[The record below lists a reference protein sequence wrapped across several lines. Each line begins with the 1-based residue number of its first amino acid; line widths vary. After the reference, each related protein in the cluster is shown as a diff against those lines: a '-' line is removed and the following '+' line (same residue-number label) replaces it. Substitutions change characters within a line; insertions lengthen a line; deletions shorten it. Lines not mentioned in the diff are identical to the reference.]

1 MYKSILVPLDG
12 SPLGERAL
20 MYAMPLAEQHGARL
34 ILMHVYEPVA
44 PLTVG
49 SIAPVTR
56 PTLGDAWREEQQKYL
71 KRVAKR
77 TAGKTTAAV
86 ESVFRDGKVV
96 PTIAEYARAEQ
107 VGLVV
112 LCTHGRGGF
121 ERLWLGSVA
130 DGLLRHL
137 PAPALLVRGGR
148 AAPKIDPAEPLFP
161 RIMVTLDGSPAAE
174 RALDAALELAGEATT
189 DFRLASVVHPAL
201 SMTAQDLPSRFERDL
216 TEGYLEP
223 LCAKHRSSG
232 RTVTYKTM
240 IHANIGRAIT
250 QMAEKY
256 DASVIAL
263 ATQGLGGLQRWLMG
277 SVADKLIR
285 TAKVPVLVSPMLPT
299 DAA

>member
-1 MYKSILVPLDG
+1 MYTSILVPLDG

-20 MYAMPLAEQHGARL
+20 TYAMPLAEQHGARL
-34 ILMHVYEPVA
+34 ILMHVHEPVV

-49 SIAPVTR
+49 GTIPMTD
-56 PTLGDAWREEQQKYL
+56 PTLGETWREEQRKYL
-71 KRVAKR
+71 DRVTKR
-77 TAGKTTAAV
+77 TRRKTKAPV

-96 PTIAEYARAEQ
+96 RTIADYVRTEQ

-137 PAPALLVRGGR
+137 PSPALLVRGGR
-148 AAPKIDPAEPLFP
+148 AAPKVDPSEPLFP
-161 RIMVTLDGSPAAE
+161 RIMVALDGSDAAE
-174 RALDAALELAGEATT
+174 RALDAALELVGDAPA
-189 DFRLASVVHPAL
+189 DIRLASVVHPAL
-201 SMTAQDLPSRFERDL
+201 SMTAQDLPSRFEREL
-216 TEGYLEP
+216 TEGYLDP
-223 LCAKHRSSG
+223 LCARHKSTA
-232 RTVTYKTM
+232 RTVTYQTAV
-240 IHANIGRAIT
+240 HANVGRAIT
-250 QMAEKY
+250 QLAKTY
-256 DASVIAL
+256 DASLIAL

-285 TAKVPVLVSPMLPT
+285 TSPVPVLVCALPPT